1 MKALIV
7 DDVLFTRLVM
17 EEALKILESKKEIH
31 FSILDQAD
39 SYKEAI
45 KKLSRENYDVVI
57 TDIKLK
63 DGLGIELAKHI
74 KKKYPDTLVVALTMY
89 PEEYEKHKEIF
100 DEFLKKPISSE
111 ELEEKLEKIFKKRK

>member
-17 EEALKILESKKEIH
+17 EEALKILESKREIH
-31 FSILDQAD
+31 FDILDQAA
-39 SYKEAI
+39 SYREAI
-45 KKLSRENYDVVI
+45 KKLSKGDYDIVI

-74 KKKYPDTLVVALTMY
+74 KRKYPGTLVIALTMY
-89 PEEYEKHKEIF
+89 PEEYKKHKDIF
-100 DEFLKKPISSE
+100 DEFPKKPISSE
-111 ELEEKLEKIFKKRK
+111 ELEEKLEKIFK